1 MEKKCLFLIEGG
13 VQIPALSNGVYLLFP
28 LGKRAER
35 WRWSKMEE
43 ERKLTEEEF
52 VLQAIKK
59 LRKEPFRGIHSVYS
73 GFNEAFRK
81 YFGTNPVEV
90 TSGLAAEGKIEVRP
104 FKGGV
109 MLFLPGE
116 APKRPSADEI
126 IQWVLGSGSS
136 SLSEE
141 EFIIEGI
148 KKLRKEPYKGIH
160 SVFSGF
166 NDAFR
171 KHFNKDPIE
180 FTSKMASTGKV
191 EIIPLRSG
199 KGVMLYLPGEGP
211 RGRKTDEALKKILG

>member
-1 MEKKCLFLIEGG
+1 
-13 VQIPALSNGVYLLFP
+13 
-28 LGKRAER
+28 
-35 WRWSKMEE
+35 MEE

-59 LRKEPFRGIHSVYS
+59 LRKDPYRGIHSVFS

-81 YFGTNPVEV
+81 YFQTNPVEA
-90 TSGLAAEGKIEVRP
+90 TSKLAAEGKIETRP

-116 APKRPSADEI
+116 APKRPSTEEVTQLI
-126 IQWVLGSGSS
+126 LGVGSAP
-136 SLSEE
+136 LSEE
-141 EFIIEGI
+141 EFVTEGI
-148 KKLRKEPYKGIH
+148 KKLRKDPYRGIH

-180 FTSKMASTGKV
+180 FTSRMVSEGKL
-191 EIIPLRSG
+191 EIIPLKSG

-211 RGRKTDEALKKILG
+211 KGKKTDEALKKILG

>member
-1 MEKKCLFLIEGG
+1 MEGE
-13 VQIPALSNGVYLLFP
+13 
-28 LGKRAER
+28 KR
-35 WRWSKMEE
+35 
-43 ERKLTEEEF
+43 LTEEEF
-52 VLQAIKK
+52 VIQAIKK

-81 YFGTNPVEV
+81 YFGTNPVEA
-90 TSGLAAEGKIEVRP
+90 TSKLTAEGKVETRP

-116 APKRPSADEI
+116 APKRPSAEEI
-126 IQWVLGSGSS
+126 IQLVLGSGSQ

-141 EFIIEGI
+141 EFVIEGI
-148 KKLRKEPYKGIH
+148 KNLRKDPYKGIH

-180 FTSKMASTGKV
+180 FTSKMASAGKV

-211 RGRKTDEALKKILG
+211 RGKKTDEALKKILE

>member
-1 MEKKCLFLIEGG
+1 
-13 VQIPALSNGVYLLFP
+13 
-28 LGKRAER
+28 
-35 WRWSKMEE
+35 MEE
-43 ERKLTEEEF
+43 ERKLNEEEF

-59 LRKEPFRGIHSVYS
+59 LRKDPFRGIHSVYS

-81 YFGTNPVEV
+81 YFGTNPVEA
-90 TSGLAAEGKIEVRP
+90 TSRLAAEGKIETRP

-116 APKRPSADEI
+116 APKRPSVDEI
-126 IQWVLGSGSS
+126 TRLILGNGDR

-141 EFIIEGI
+141 EFVIEGI

-171 KHFNKDPIE
+171 KHFNKDPVE
-180 FTSKMASTGKV
+180 FTSKMVSAGKI
-191 EIIPLRSG
+191 EIIPLKSG
-199 KGVMLYLPGEGP
+199 KGVMLYLAGEGP
-211 RGRKTDEALKKILG
+211 RGKKTDEALKKILG

>member
-1 MEKKCLFLIEGG
+1 
-13 VQIPALSNGVYLLFP
+13 
-28 LGKRAER
+28 
-35 WRWSKMEE
+35 MEE

-59 LRKEPFRGIHSVYS
+59 LRKEPYRGIHSVFS

-81 YFGTNPVEV
+81 YFGTNPVEA
-90 TSGLAAEGKIEVRP
+90 TSKLAAEGKLETRP

-126 IQWVLGSGSS
+126 IQLILGPGSTP
-136 SLSEE
+136 LSEE
-141 EFIIEGI
+141 EFVAEGI
-148 KKLRKEPYKGIH
+148 KKLRKEPYRGIH

-171 KHFNKDPIE
+171 KHFNKDPVE
-180 FTSKMASTGKV
+180 FTGKMASAGKV

-211 RGRKTDEALKKILG
+211 RGKKTDEALKKILE

>member
-1 MEKKCLFLIEGG
+1 
-13 VQIPALSNGVYLLFP
+13 
-28 LGKRAER
+28 
-35 WRWSKMEE
+35 MEE
-43 ERKLTEEEF
+43 ERKLSEEEF

-90 TSGLAAEGKIEVRP
+90 TTRLAAEGKIETRP

-109 MLFLPGE
+109 MLFLHGE
-116 APKRPSADEI
+116 APKRPSAEEI
-126 IQWVLGSGSS
+126 IQLIIGSGSTP
-136 SLSEE
+136 LSEE
-141 EFIIEGI
+141 EFVTEGI
-148 KKLRKEPYKGIH
+148 KKLRKEPYLGIH

-180 FTSKMASTGKV
+180 FTGKMVSEGKI
-191 EIIPLRSG
+191 EIVPLRSG

-211 RGRKTDEALKKILG
+211 RGKKTDEALKKILA

>member
-1 MEKKCLFLIEGG
+1 MEA
-13 VQIPALSNGVYLLFP
+13 P
-28 LGKRAER
+28 
-35 WRWSKMEE
+35 MEE

-52 VLQAIKK
+52 VLQGIKK

-81 YFGTNPVEV
+81 YFGTNPVEATSRLV
-90 TSGLAAEGKIEVRP
+90 TEGKIETRP

-116 APKRPSADEI
+116 APKRPSSEEI
-126 IQWVLGSGSS
+126 IQLVLESS
-136 SLSEE
+136 SRSLSEE
-141 EFIIEGI
+141 EFLIEGI

-180 FTSKMASTGKV
+180 FTSKMASEGKV

-211 RGRKTDEALKKILG
+211 RGKKTDEALKKILG

>member
-1 MEKKCLFLIEGG
+1 MRGRQAQT
-13 VQIPALSNGVYLLFP
+13 VP
-28 LGKRAER
+28 LGRGFLER
-35 WRWSKMEE
+35 RWSMEE
-43 ERKLTEEEF
+43 ERKLNEEEF

-59 LRKEPFRGIHSVYS
+59 LRKEPYRGIHGVYS

-81 YFGTNPVEV
+81 YFGTNPVEI
-90 TSGLAAEGKIEVRP
+90 TSRLAAEGKIESRP

-126 IQWVLGSGSS
+126 IQLILGTGNP

-141 EFIIEGI
+141 EFVTEGI
-148 KKLRKEPYKGIH
+148 KNLRKEPYRGIH

-166 NDAFR
+166 NEAFR

-180 FTSKMASTGKV
+180 FTSKMVSAGKLD
-191 EIIPLRSG
+191 IIPVKSG

-211 RGRKTDEALKKILG
+211 RGKKTDEALKKILV

>member
-1 MEKKCLFLIEGG
+1 
-13 VQIPALSNGVYLLFP
+13 
-28 LGKRAER
+28 
-35 WRWSKMEE
+35 MEE

-52 VLQAIKK
+52 VVEAIKK
-59 LRKEPFRGIHSVYS
+59 LRKDPFRGIHSVYS

-81 YFGTNPVEV
+81 YYGTNPVEA
-90 TSGLAAEGKIEVRP
+90 TSRLAAEGKIEVRP
-104 FKGGV
+104 FKGGA

-116 APKRPSADEI
+116 APKRPSTEEI
-126 IQWVLGSGSS
+126 IRLISTGSQ

-141 EFIIEGI
+141 EFVIEGI
-148 KKLRKEPYKGIH
+148 KRLRKEPYKGIH

-180 FTSKMASTGKV
+180 VTSKMASEGKL
-191 EIIPLRSG
+191 EIIPQKSG

-211 RGRKTDEALKKILG
+211 RGRKADEALKKILG